1 MIDWASLATFVSV
14 CCAATA
20 GLLHTVQQSRCT
32 NIRMC
37 CGFFECARNV
47 PDVEPN
53 DDDDATTP
61 APTSALESGATDLRI
76 RRNI

>member
-37 CGFFECARNV
+37 CGVFECARNV

-53 DDDDATTP
+53 DDDDAPTP
-61 APTSALESGATDLRI
+61 ALPSAAAPGANDLSI
-76 RRNI
+76 RRHL

>member
-32 NIRMC
+32 NIKMC
-37 CGFFECARNV
+37 CGMFECARNV
-47 PDVEPN
+47 PDVESN

-61 APTSALESGATDLRI
+61 APTSALESGKTDLRI
-76 RRNI
+76 RRNL